1 MRTDVWQKN
10 RDESKRL
17 QLKSKRL
24 QLKGYLD
31 VLIFFSYTRF
41 LMGLVL
47 CVGTLDEK
55 RKKPG
60 GAVDRFRGKH
70 QHILCSRVA

>member
-1 MRTDVWQKN
+1 
-10 RDESKRL
+10 
-17 QLKSKRL
+17 
-24 QLKGYLD
+24 
-31 VLIFFSYTRF
+31 
-41 LMGLVL
+41 MGSVL